1 MNSETLAALLAR
13 AADTL
18 AVPLDFP
25 DDAEMAAAE
34 AAAAIDR
41 LSRALDQLDEN
52 GRAPASLV
60 IRVRDAVRNLASA
73 MEALRALDDA
83 AWREALAAEGRMFA
97 RAATSAAERRRRLHG

>member
-1 MNSETLAALLAR
+1 MNSETLAALLSR

-25 DDAEMAAAE
+25 NDGEMAAAE

-41 LSRALDQLDEN
+41 LGRALDQLDEN

-60 IRVRDAVRNLASA
+60 NRVRDAVRNLAGS
-73 MEALRALDDA
+73 METLRAIDDA
-83 AWREALAAEGRMFA
+83 AWREALVSEGRMLA
-97 RAATSAAERRRRLHG
+97 RATKSSSERRHQLHG